1 MRILVVGAGAVGG
14 YFGVKLALA
23 GHDVTFLARGAHAAA
38 IREHGLVVETPHG
51 EIVGRAPVIDHI
63 DQARGLAA
71 DLALVSVKASGLG
84 AVAAGTGHA
93 LSEHGVA
100 IPLLNGLDSEDE
112 LGNVIGL
119 ERVVGGVAMMAAGHV
134 APGRLYLKAGGMMSI
149 APMVHAQEKLVQRLA
164 AELGEAFPCNVDEN
178 LAHMLWQKLLWNAPF
193 NAICALTRLP
203 AGRVLELPEL
213 EELVMRA
220 MHEVI
225 AVARAENVP
234 LGESSID
241 AMLNVTRGLF
251 ADAEPSMLQD
261 VLAERPTEA
270 DELQGAV
277 VRRGR
282 EHNIPTPVHQA
293 LLALLHGL
301 HESYAAPPASSQ
313 EME

>member
-14 YFGVKLALA
+14 YFGAKLALA
-23 GHDVTFLARGAHAAA
+23 GHEVTFLARGAHAAA

-51 EIVGRAPVIDHI
+51 KLVGRGPVIEHI
-63 DQARGLAA
+63 DQARGLGA
-71 DLALVSVKASGLG
+71 DLALVAVKASGLG
-84 AVAAGTGHA
+84 AVAAGTGAA
-93 LSEHGVA
+93 LGEHGVA
-100 IPLLNGLDSEDE
+100 VPLLNGLDSEDE

-134 APGRLYLKAGGMMSI
+134 APGRLYLRAGGMMSI
-149 APMVHAQEKLVQRLA
+149 APMVHAQEKLVDRLA
-164 AELGEAFPCNVDEN
+164 AELGKAFPCNVDKN

-203 AGRVLELPEL
+203 AGEVLALSEL
-213 EELVMRA
+213 EELATRA
-220 MHEVI
+220 MHEVVE
-225 AVARAENVP
+225 VARAEDVL

-251 ADAEPSMLQD
+251 QDTEPSMLQD
-261 VLAERPTEA
+261 VRAGRPTEA
-270 DELQGAV
+270 DALQGAV

-282 EHNIPTPVHQA
+282 THGIPTPVHQA

-301 HESYAAPPASSQ
+301 QQSYTEPPASSR
-313 EME
+313 EGA